1 MDEFRKKIKKRIILS
16 SMGICVG
23 LVLFIA
29 LQALLGVTIGLST
42 IVVYTSVA
50 YVILYIAFYI
60 TYMKSV
66 LKDDDKLERLYA
78 KKKETVPYKIITKAV
93 FYSYSAAAAA
103 VAVAAPLFALFIDT
117 FTGVILMFILLIM
130 IGSFAAAYI
139 ILCREADSSDK
150 SDEQ

>member
-1 MDEFRKKIKKRIILS
+1 VDEFRKKIKKRIILS